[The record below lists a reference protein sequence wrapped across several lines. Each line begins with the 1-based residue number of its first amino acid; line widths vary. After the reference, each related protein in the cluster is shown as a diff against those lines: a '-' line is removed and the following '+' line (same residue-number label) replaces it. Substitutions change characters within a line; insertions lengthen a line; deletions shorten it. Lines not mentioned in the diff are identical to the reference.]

1 MLAARSNAVFG
12 GAASG
17 GAVALEGVDADGCE
31 GVGRLKPPMDGAG
44 ADGVTTAAGAGVL
57 GRDGAAVVEG
67 VDEGREKPPMLE
79 DEDRPEDVDEDDE
92 RASAAKP
99 GKKVAVTS
107 AAIKASLVMRRGF
120 AIM

>member
-1 MLAARSNAVFG
+1 M
-12 GAASG
+12 GA
-17 GAVALEGVDADGCE
+17 GAIAGAADGCD

-44 ADGVTTAAGAGVL
+44 ADGVATGAGADVL
-57 GRDGAAVVEG
+57 GRDGAVLLDG
-67 VDEGREKPPMLE
+67 VDEGRENPPMLE
-79 DEDRPEDVDEDDE
+79 DEERPDDVDEDDE